1 MVSGFGLQ
9 VTPGGNPDPEQ
20 LTWTLP
26 VKPPVGVTVMVDT
39 ALLPAVT
46 VIGVA
51 VTLKEPEETTF
62 TEIEADGPA
71 GE

>member
-1 MVSGFGLQ
+1 MVNGFGVQ
-9 VTPGGNPDPEQ
+9 VTPGGNPVPVQ
-20 LTWTLP
+20 LTCTLP
-26 VKPPVGVTVMVDT
+26 VKPPFGVTVMVDT

-46 VIGVA
+46 VTGVA

-62 TEIEADGPA
+62 TEMELDGPA